1 MASQYNDED
10 RTDKLESVFDRL
22 VAKYEIEYEEKI
34 MEAKKVRNRAFRAA
48 RKSRAKA
55 EEKIEKADE
64 LGLSS

>member
-1 MASQYNDED
+1 MASQYNDEE

-22 VAKYEIEYEEKI
+22 VAKYEIEYDEKI
-34 MEAKKVRNRAFRAA
+34 MEAKKVRNRAFRTA